1 MKILVFDTETT
12 NILPNNVPIM
22 RQFLKMFPYIVQIS
36 FVTYDTELDKIDFY
50 DYVIKIPD
58 NIEITPESIKLHG
71 ITREIMNKMG
81 VDIQVAL
88 SEFKKCY
95 LSCNTL
101 VAHNLKFDNSM
112 LTVESMRNNM
122 GRIINIIDP
131 KKTHYCT
138 MNNSI
143 NLCNIIIK
151 KNDKTYK
158 KFPKQLELHQKL
170 FTEKIREEK
179 LHDSSV
185 DILLCLRCYFM
196 MVYEKDIL
204 ESSKSGL
211 MPYYEELF
219 IQ

>member
-12 NILPNNVPIM
+12 NVLPKNVPIM
-22 RQFLKMFPYIVQIS
+22 RQFLKMFPYIVQLS
-36 FVTYDTELDKIDFY
+36 FVTYDTELDKTDFY

-58 NIEITPESIKLHG
+58 TIEVTPESIELHG
-71 ITREIMNKMG
+71 ITREVMNKKG

-88 SEFKKCY
+88 NEFKKCY
-95 LSCNTL
+95 LTCNTL
-101 VAHNLKFDNSM
+101 VAHNLKFDNTM
-112 LTVESMRNNM
+112 ITIESMRNNM

-196 MVYEKDIL
+196 MVHEKDIL
-204 ESSKSGL
+204 ECSKSVL
-211 MPYYEELF
+211 MPYYEQLF
-219 IQ
+219 IR

>member
-12 NILPNNVPIM
+12 NVLPKNVPIM
-22 RQFLKMFPYIVQIS
+22 RQFLKMFPYIVQLS
-36 FVTYDTELDKIDFY
+36 FVTYDTELDKTDFY

-58 NIEITPESIKLHG
+58 NIEVTPESIELHG
-71 ITREIMNKMG
+71 ITREVMNKKG

-88 SEFKKCY
+88 NEFKKCY
-95 LSCNTL
+95 LRCDTL

-112 LTVESMRNNM
+112 ITVESIRNNM

-196 MVYEKDIL
+196 MVHEKDIL
-204 ESSKSGL
+204 ECSKSVL
-211 MPYYEELF
+211 MPYYEQLF
-219 IQ
+219 IR

>member
-1 MKILVFDTETT
+1 VRPK
-12 NILPNNVPIM
+12 NVPIM
-22 RQFLKMFPYIVQIS
+22 RQFLKMFPYIVQLS
-36 FVTYDTELDKIDFY
+36 FVTYDTELDKTDFY
-50 DYVIKIPD
+50 DYVIKIPRD
-58 NIEITPESIKLHG
+58 IEVTPESIELHG
-71 ITREIMNKMG
+71 ITREVMDKRG
-81 VDIQVAL
+81 VDIKVAL
-88 SEFKKCY
+88 NEFKKCY

-101 VAHNLKFDNSM
+101 VAHNLKFDNTM
-112 LTVESMRNNM
+112 ITVESMRNNM

-170 FTEKIREEK
+170 FTEKIREDK

-196 MVYEKDIL
+196 MEHEKDIL
-204 ESSKSGL
+204 ECSKSVL
-211 MPYYEELF
+211 MPYYEHLF
-219 IQ
+219 IR

>member
-12 NILPNNVPIM
+12 NVLPKNVPIM
-22 RQFLKMFPYIVQIS
+22 RQFLKMFPYIVQLS
-36 FVTYDTELDKIDFY
+36 FVTYDTELDKTDFY

-58 NIEITPESIKLHG
+58 NIEVTPESIELHG
-71 ITREIMNKMG
+71 ITREVMNKKG

-88 SEFKKCY
+88 NEFKKCY
-95 LSCNTL
+95 LRCDTL

-112 LTVESMRNNM
+112 ITVESIRNNM

-151 KNDKTYK
+151 KNDKIYK

-196 MVYEKDIL
+196 MVHEKDIL
-204 ESSKSGL
+204 ECSKSVL
-211 MPYYEELF
+211 MPYYEQLF
-219 IQ
+219 IR

>member
-12 NILPNNVPIM
+12 NVLPKNVPIM
-22 RQFLKMFPYIVQIS
+22 RQFLKMFPYIVQLS
-36 FVTYDTELDKIDFY
+36 FVTYDTELNKTDFY
-50 DYVIKIPD
+50 DYVIKIPRD
-58 NIEITPESIKLHG
+58 IEVTPESIELHG
-71 ITREIMNKMG
+71 ITREVMDKRG
-81 VDIQVAL
+81 VDIKVAL
-88 SEFKKCY
+88 NEFKKCY

-101 VAHNLKFDNSM
+101 VAHNLKFDNTM
-112 LTVESMRNNM
+112 ITVESMRNNM

-170 FTEKIREEK
+170 FTEKIKEDK

-196 MVYEKDIL
+196 MEHEKDIL
-204 ESSKSGL
+204 ECSKSVL
-211 MPYYEELF
+211 MPYYEHLF
-219 IQ
+219 IR

>member
-12 NILPNNVPIM
+12 NVLPKNVPIM
-22 RQFLKMFPYIVQIS
+22 RQFLNMFPYIVQLS
-36 FVTYDTELDKIDFY
+36 FVTYDTELDKTDFY

-58 NIEITPESIKLHG
+58 NIEVTPESIELHG
-71 ITREIMNKMG
+71 ITREVMNKKG

-88 SEFKKCY
+88 NEFKKCY
-95 LSCNTL
+95 LSCHTL

-112 LTVESMRNNM
+112 ITVESIRNNM

-196 MVYEKDIL
+196 MVHEKDIL
-204 ESSKSGL
+204 ECSKSVL
-211 MPYYEELF
+211 MPYYEQLF
-219 IQ
+219 IR

>member
-22 RQFLKMFPYIVQIS
+22 RQFLKMFPYIVQLS
-36 FVTYDTELDKIDFY
+36 FVLYDTELDKTYFY

-58 NIEITPESIKLHG
+58 NIEITPESIQLHG
-71 ITREIMNKMG
+71 ITREVMNEKG
-81 VDIQVAL
+81 IDIRVAL
-88 SEFKKCY
+88 NEFRKCY
-95 LSCNTL
+95 LNCDTL
-101 VAHNLKFDNSM
+101 VAHNLKFDNTM
-112 LTVESMRNNM
+112 ITIESMRNNI

-131 KKTHYCT
+131 KKIHYCT
-138 MNNSI
+138 MNKSI
-143 NLCNIIIK
+143 HLCNIIVK

-170 FTEKIREEK
+170 FKEKIKEEK
-179 LHDSSV
+179 LHDSSI

-196 MVYEKDIL
+196 MAYEKDIL
-204 ESSKSGL
+204 ESSKSIL
-211 MPYYEELF
+211 LPYYQQLF